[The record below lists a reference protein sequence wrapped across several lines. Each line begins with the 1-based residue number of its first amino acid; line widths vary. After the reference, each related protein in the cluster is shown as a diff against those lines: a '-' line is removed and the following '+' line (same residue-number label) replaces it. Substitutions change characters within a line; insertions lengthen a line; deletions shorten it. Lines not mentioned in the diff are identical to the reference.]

1 MKSREIIG
9 KEVIDAE
16 ARRVGTV
23 QELEIDVIKWTVTG
37 IIVKKG
43 FLRKITLAAGTVD
56 KVGDKV
62 VLKVSTDKIQK
73 ISS

>member
-1 MKSREIIG
+1 MKSREILG

-16 ARRVGTV
+16 ARRVGTL

-43 FLRKITLAAGTVD
+43 FLRKVTIAAGTID

-62 VLKVSTDKIQK
+62 VLKVATDKIQK

>member
-1 MKSREIIG
+1 MKSREIFG

-43 FLRKITLAAGTVD
+43 FLRKVSIAAGTVD

-62 VLKVSTDKIQK
+62 VLKVATDKIQK
-73 ISS
+73 ISL

>member
-1 MKSREIIG
+1 MKSHEIIG

-43 FLRKITLAAGTVD
+43 FLRKVSIAAGTVD

-62 VLKVSTDKIQK
+62 VLKVATDKIQK

>member
-43 FLRKITLAAGTVD
+43 FLRKVTIAAGTVD

-62 VLKVSTDKIQK
+62 VLKAAFDKIQK

>member
-1 MKSREIIG
+1 MKSREILG

-23 QELEIDVIKWTVTG
+23 QELEIDVIKWAVTG

-43 FLRKITLAAGTVD
+43 FLRKVTIAAGTID

-62 VLKVSTDKIQK
+62 VLKVATDKIQK